1 MLALVRAFIFSEKIN
16 MAAPMGNFYFQLIA
30 FAFLHQVRLKSFHAI
45 KVLKLWYIWIW
56 NKIRNDRMPYKHLVS
71 KYLHS
76 QVNFILKKAI
86 QLNQEILLDL
96 IECGFRYIPS
106 TIVSHLQKSL
116 YFLFILIRY
125 MTVSTPLQEVK
136 QI

>member
-1 MLALVRAFIFSEKIN
+1 
-16 MAAPMGNFYFQLIA
+16 
-30 FAFLHQVRLKSFHAI
+30 
-45 KVLKLWYIWIW
+45 
-56 NKIRNDRMPYKHLVS
+56 MPYKHLVS

>member
-1 MLALVRAFIFSEKIN
+1 
-16 MAAPMGNFYFQLIA
+16 
-30 FAFLHQVRLKSFHAI
+30 
-45 KVLKLWYIWIW
+45 
-56 NKIRNDRMPYKHLVS
+56 MPYKHLVS

-96 IECGFRYIPS
+96 IECGFRYIPT